1 MAELTL
7 KLVVDPKTG
16 KRSVV
21 ADYRSDADALPMEHE
36 DAHKRLVRALVDA
49 DLGDL
54 DVDRNAEAV
63 PEDVATGERATERE
77 GLKQDG

>member
-36 DAHKRLVRALVDA
+36 DTHRRLVQALVEQR
-49 DLGDL
+49 LGEL
-54 DVDRNAEAV
+54 PVDRNAEARPDTV
-63 PEDVATGERATERE
+63 PGEEAAARD
-77 GLKQDG
+77 GLKQEG